1 MNLTWLLET
10 TAISGRTRAVLAL
23 ADAMVNRGHRV
34 RLATEDPDLT
44 WRHSAAE
51 WVHVDDL
58 GRYDPGDED
67 FVVATSLSTLKNS
80 NALYCFGDDE
90 PAALAGVEV
99 PMLAASPILLERYAN
114 VIKDIT
120 FIGAIVDDDVYRQAA
135 PREHQPPRV
144 LLCGPA
150 QQDGRGIEDGYGAAA
165 HARWFHQK
173 LDLIRVSAWAP
184 SREEPLDSVQEF
196 HVALSTSEM
205 TRLMHSCDVV
215 LAPNER
221 ESAFSMTTMEA
232 LAAGIPSVLAS
243 IPSFLSFDAQHDYA
257 LFAPPGNAVEMGER
271 LIEMLDGEDVRPRL
285 RVRAREVAE
294 QWRAPKVADRLERF
308 FSARAE

>member
-1 MNLTWLLET
+1 MNITWLLEK

-23 ADAMVNRGHRV
+23 ADVMVSRGHRV
-34 RLATEDPDLT
+34 RLVTEGPDLT

-51 WVHVDDL
+51 WVHIDDFTRFDSS
-58 GRYDPGDED
+58 GED
-67 FVVATSLSTLKNS
+67 FVVATSLSTLKTA
-80 NALYCFGDDE
+80 NAYYCFGDDD
-90 PAALAGVEV
+90 PSALAGVEI
-99 PMLAASPILLERYAN
+99 PMLAASQILLERYAN
-114 VIKDIT
+114 VMKDIT

-135 PREHQPPRV
+135 PREHQLARV

-150 QQDGRGIEDGYGAAA
+150 QEDARGIHDGYGAAA

-173 LDLIRVSAWAP
+173 FDLIRVSAWAP

-196 HVALSTSEM
+196 HVALSTAEM
-205 TRLMHSCDVV
+205 TRLMHSCDIVV
-215 LAPNER
+215 APNER
-221 ESAFSMTTMEA
+221 ETAFSLTTMEA
-232 LAAGIPSVLAS
+232 LAAGIPSVLAA
-243 IPSFLSFDAQHDYA
+243 IPSFLSFDVQHDYA

-285 RVRAREVAE
+285 RLRAREVAE

-308 FSARAE
+308 FSDRAE